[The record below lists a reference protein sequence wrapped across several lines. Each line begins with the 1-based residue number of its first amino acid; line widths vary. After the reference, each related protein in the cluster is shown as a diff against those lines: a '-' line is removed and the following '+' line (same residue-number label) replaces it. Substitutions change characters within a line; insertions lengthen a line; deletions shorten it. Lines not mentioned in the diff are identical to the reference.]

1 MWIRMKCE
9 YCNKEIGRIEGCSIS
24 HVKIGN
30 EIYERN
36 KMDPFEPQCHD
47 CGAGSGNYHHP
58 GCDVED
64 CPKCR
69 GQMLWCNCFE
79 DIEFIAK

>member
-1 MWIRMKCE
+1 MNICKF
-9 YCNKEIGRIEGCSIS
+9 CNEELGKIEGCLLSQ
-24 HVKIGN
+24 VKIGN
-30 EIYERN
+30 DIYER
-36 KMDPFEPQCHD
+36 KKADPVELQCHD
-47 CGAGSGNYHHP
+47 CGAGPGKFHHP
-58 GCDVED
+58 GCDMEE